1 VYRRAGFS
9 VALAIRA
16 SIARD
21 QIQRAETAARRAIEL
36 DFDNP
41 VAYATLAWITGDS
54 GQHDLAVRHAQPAL
68 AISPNEVSGL
78 LSMGRV
84 LTFGGRA
91 DEAPDPL
98 LSAVQ
103 RSPNDPFGSLSWATL
118 AVCHYFRRDF
128 AACAEISRRVL
139 REFPEFTLIHKW
151 LAASLGH
158 LGSDDAA
165 EALQEAITISPTSFE
180 YIARQRP
187 PWFRPD
193 DRALYLEGLTE
204 AGWTG

>member
-1 VYRRAGFS
+1 MCETFA
-9 VALAIRA
+9 
-16 SIARD
+16 D

-41 VAYATLAWITGDS
+41 VAHATLAWITGDS
-54 GQHDLAVRHAQPAL
+54 GQHDLAVKHAQRAL

-103 RSPNDPFGSLSWATL
+103 RNPNDPFGSLLWATL
-118 AVCHYFRRDF
+118 AACHYFRRDF
-128 AACAEISRRVL
+128 AACAEISRRML
-139 REFPEFTLIHKW
+139 QDFPEFTLIHRW
-151 LAASLGH
+151 LAASLDT
-158 LGSDDAA
+158 SDLAMQA
-165 EALQEAITISPTSFE
+165 RPYRRRSRFCQQASTTLCNIVRRGFAPMITLCI
-180 YIARQRP
+180 
-187 PWFRPD
+187 
-193 DRALYLEGLTE
+193 LKV
-204 AGWTG
+204 